1 METGG
6 FIMKIN
12 LNKIAKE
19 VSGKEGKVE
28 NIDIAN
34 IKEVIKC
41 FIEVM
46 QEYKSSEILEV
57 FERWK

>member
-1 METGG
+1 
-6 FIMKIN
+6 MKIN

-19 VSGKEGKVE
+19 ISGKEGKVE

-34 IKEVIKC
+34 IKEVMRC

-46 QEYKSSEILEV
+46 QKHKSSEILEV
-57 FERWK
+57 FERGYERE